1 MSTATRSARPARS
14 SCWTSTACPRSPPPR
29 CRLHKRQPDDVYS
42 HDADHT
48 ISNCLAKAHLAV
60 LLPLL
65 SFVPVRLL
73 RRAHNG
79 LLGGFQFR
87 RRVLDLQQLLDV
99 LLHLSLR
106 RVALDHVLQRLVLR
120 LAAVDERCL
129 AISRVC
135 LDAVL
140 QVLC

>member
-1 MSTATRSARPARS
+1 M
-14 SCWTSTACPRSPPPR
+14 
-29 CRLHKRQPDDVYS
+29 HKRQPDDVYS

-106 RVALDHVLQRLVLR
+106 RVALDHVLQRLVLS

>member
-1 MSTATRSARPARS
+1 M
-14 SCWTSTACPRSPPPR
+14 TSRACPRSPPPR
-29 CRLHKRQPDDVYS
+29 CRLHKRQPDD
-42 HDADHT
+42 HENDHAI
-48 ISNCLAKAHLAV
+48 ISDCLAKAHLAV
-60 LLPLL
+60 FLPLL

-87 RRVLDLQQLLDV
+87 RCVLDLQQLLDV

-106 RVALDHVLQRLVLR
+106 RVALDHVLQRLVLS

>member
-1 MSTATRSARPARS
+1 M
-14 SCWTSTACPRSPPPR
+14 
-29 CRLHKRQPDDVYS
+29 HKRQPDDHEND
-42 HDADHT
+42 HDAIGD
-48 ISNCLAKAHLAV
+48 CLAKAHLAV
-60 LLPLL
+60 LLSLL

-73 RRAHNG
+73 RRAHNS

-120 LAAVDERCL
+120 LAAVDERRL
-129 AISRVC
+129 AIPRVC

>member
-1 MSTATRSARPARS
+1 M
-14 SCWTSTACPRSPPPR
+14 TSTACPRSPPPR
-29 CRLHKRQPDDVYS
+29 CRLHKRQPDDQYGRET
-42 HDADHT
+42 DHA
-48 ISNCLAKAHLAV
+48 ISDCLTKYHLAV

-106 RVALDHVLQRLVLR
+106 RVALDHVLQRLFLR